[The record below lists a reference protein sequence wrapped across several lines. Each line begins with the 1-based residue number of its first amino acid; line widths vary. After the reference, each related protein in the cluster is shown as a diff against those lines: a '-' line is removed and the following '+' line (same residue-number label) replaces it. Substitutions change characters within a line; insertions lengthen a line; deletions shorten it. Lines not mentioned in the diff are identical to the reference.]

1 MSLGLSLILA
11 SVVWGSWR
19 SLLRLGCLDLVGG
32 GRESPFFRVEGC
44 FLVLVLAGSS
54 CLGGMTSASLVGCL
68 SREFLWVS
76 VSGGRESLRPART
89 NRLPGLGASCRSF
102 PPPAPPACGR
112 WRAHPRLH
120 TQLLWHDPLVNL
132 PSSTSLHTDTHA
144 HIHSVSGCRRGAS
157 GPMGK
162 QNAFPVGTRAVDP
175 LCQSPIVVWCL

>member
-1 MSLGLSLILA
+1 MPLGLSLILA
-11 SVVWGSWR
+11 SVGWGSWR

-68 SREFLWVS
+68 SRGFLWVS

-102 PPPAPPACGR
+102 PTLPVEDGEHIPGYIHNYCGMIHLLISPLR
-112 WRAHPRLH
+112 PVCTQTHMHTYTVSLGVGGEPQVQWRSKMLS
-120 TQLLWHDPLVNL
+120 QLALVL
-132 PSSTSLHTDTHA
+132 LTPFA
-144 HIHSVSGCRRGAS
+144 
-157 GPMGK
+157 
-162 QNAFPVGTRAVDP
+162 RA
-175 LCQSPIVVWCL
+175 L